1 LSGCRG
7 AETVENSI
15 DRVDCGGGDSGN
27 FPIFPVSIAEEVLT
41 YVLFMLCK
49 DAKRERSSA
58 ERTRA
63 VAADDCHGD
72 AMGAY
77 KARTRPLILWFFLIP
92 ALLTI
97 AATVAVQ
104 EF

>member
-1 LSGCRG
+1 M
-7 AETVENSI
+7 
-15 DRVDCGGGDSGN
+15 
-27 FPIFPVSIAEEVLT
+27 P
-41 YVLFMLCK
+41 FMLCK

-58 ERTRA
+58 ECTKA

-72 AMGAY
+72 AVGAY
-77 KARTRPLILWFFLIP
+77 KARTRPLILWFFLIA

-104 EF
+104 GFEAAAGGVQLKVRAR

>member
-1 LSGCRG
+1 M
-7 AETVENSI
+7 T
-15 DRVDCGGGDSGN
+15 
-27 FPIFPVSIAEEVLT
+27 PVTSPSFRCLLQKKSSPNVP
-41 YVLFMLCK
+41 FMLCK

-58 ERTRA
+58 ECTKA

-72 AMGAY
+72 AMGACN
-77 KARTRPLILWFFLIP
+77 ARTRPLILWFFLIP

-104 EF
+104 EFEAAAGGVQLEVRAR